1 MFNQIR
7 LLKVKNILTS
17 QSFRLIDFLF
27 YIFYTIFGKNQIN
40 LNIFRENMTDNQ
52 WKIFC
57 DFKYDLKKMVVKWNE
72 QSPNLVDLQKHA
84 AKIAKTPDYPFETP
98 IVYNL
103 ALEEI
108 SKNDEIKLI
117 VIGDNP
123 GKDEQLAR
131 NNKYLVGQAGKIA
144 EGFFKR
150 NESLGIDFRKNVIIL
165 NKTPIHSAKT
175 SQLKTIAKSG
185 GEKISELIKESQI
198 WMAKRTAQL
207 HIELNRQTSDENKT
221 ELWLVGY
228 SELKDKGL
236 FLHYRDE
243 LKKSYFIDE
252 ISKSEWQNV
261 LVFQHFSMNRFTI
274 DLKNFMEKNC
284 INCEID
290 RKILRELGKIH
301 RNEIFGD

>member
-1 MFNQIR
+1 
-7 LLKVKNILTS
+7 
-17 QSFRLIDFLF
+17 
-27 YIFYTIFGKNQIN
+27 
-40 LNIFRENMTDNQ
+40 MTDNQ

-57 DFKYDLKKMVVKWNE
+57 DFKNDLKKMVTKWQE
-72 QSPNLVDLQKHA
+72 LFPNLKDLQKQA
-84 AKIAKTPDYPFETP
+84 AIIAKTPDYPFETP

-123 GKDEQLAR
+123 GKDEQLAK

-144 EGFFKR
+144 EGFFNR

-175 SQLKTIAKSG
+175 SQLKTIARLG
-185 GEKISELIKESQI
+185 GEKISEFIKESQI

-207 HIELNRQTSDENKT
+207 HIEMNNQILQENQT

-228 SELKDKGL
+228 SELKEKGL
-236 FLHYRDE
+236 FLNYRDE
-243 LKKSYFIDE
+243 LKKFYSADD
-252 ISKSEWQNV
+252 KSRSNWQKV
-261 LVFQHFSMNRFTI
+261 FVFQHFSMNRFTI
-274 DLKNFMEKNC
+274 DLKNYIEKKFDNYK
-284 INCEID
+284 ID
-290 RKILRELGKIH
+290 REILHELGQIH
-301 RNEIFGD
+301 RTEIFGD

>member
-1 MFNQIR
+1 
-7 LLKVKNILTS
+7 
-17 QSFRLIDFLF
+17 
-27 YIFYTIFGKNQIN
+27 
-40 LNIFRENMTDNQ
+40 MTDNQ

-57 DFKYDLKKMVVKWNE
+57 DFKYDLKKMVAKWNE

-84 AKIAKTPDYPFETP
+84 AEIAKTPDYPFETP

-123 GKDEQLAR
+123 GKDEQLAK

-175 SQLKTIAKSG
+175 SQLKTIARLG
-185 GEKISELIKESQI
+185 GEKISEFIKESQI

-207 HIELNRQTSDENKT
+207 HIEMNNQILQENQT

-228 SELKDKGL
+228 SELKEKGL

-252 ISKSEWQNV
+252 ISKSDWQNV

-274 DLKNFMEKNC
+274 DLKNYMEKNC
-284 INCEID
+284 TNCKID

>member
-27 YIFYTIFGKNQIN
+27 YIFYNIFGKNQIN

-57 DFKYDLKKMVVKWNE
+57 DFKYDLKKMVAKWNE

-123 GKDEQLAR
+123 GKDEQLAK

-252 ISKSEWQNV
+252 ISKSDWQNV

-290 RKILRELGKIH
+290 RKILR
-301 RNEIFGD
+301 

>member
-1 MFNQIR
+1 
-7 LLKVKNILTS
+7 
-17 QSFRLIDFLF
+17 
-27 YIFYTIFGKNQIN
+27 
-40 LNIFRENMTDNQ
+40 MTDYQ

-57 DFKYDLKKMVVKWNE
+57 DFKDDLKNMVAKWQE
-72 QSPNLVDLQKHA
+72 QSSNLIDLQKKA
-84 AKIAKTPDYPFETP
+84 AQIAKTPDYSFETP
-98 IVYNL
+98 VVYNQ

-108 SKNDEIKLI
+108 SKDNDIKLI

-123 GKDEQLAR
+123 GKDEQLAK

-150 NESLGIDFRKNVIIL
+150 NENLGIDFRKNVIIL

-175 SQLKTIAKSG
+175 SQLKTIAKLG
-185 GEKISELIKESQI
+185 GEKIAELIKESQI

-207 HIELNRQTSDENKT
+207 HTELNSQNLCENQT

-252 ISKSEWQNV
+252 ISKLEWQNV

-274 DLKNFMEKNC
+274 DLKNYMKKNC
-284 INCEID
+284 TNCKID